1 MRSCP
6 VCRRQFPDD
15 LTFCLED
22 GTPLVD
28 DAAPSMVTA
37 YSPRVAA
44 NAARPARQSRTF
56 AYVIAIGLFLI
67 GGLVL
72 LAAGVGGY
80 WYYKSTERTAAVP
93 YPSNTNTNNTQSVP
107 ATNSPRPPST
117 PSEPPPSNT
126 NARKPTPS
134 PSNQTAP
141 SVKIDP
147 ETNTYPAPETK
158 DPGDRKPVPK
168 QISGGVLN
176 GKATSLPKP
185 PYPPAARAVRAS
197 GSVAVQVLVDESG
210 SVVSARALSGHP
222 LLRASAVQAARSAK
236 FNPTILAGQPVKVS
250 GVIMYN
256 FVP

>member
-1 MRSCP
+1 MRACP

-37 YSPRVAA
+37 YSPRVPA
-44 NAARPARQSRTF
+44 NALQPRQSRTF

-72 LAAGVGGY
+72 LAAAIGGY
-80 WYYKSTERTAAVP
+80 WYYKNTERTAAVP
-93 YPSNTNTNNTQSVP
+93 YPANTNTSNSQSVP

-117 PSEPPPSNT
+117 PSEPPWSNT
-126 NARKPTPS
+126 NARKPTPY
-134 PSNQTAP
+134 PSNQIAP
-141 SVKIDP
+141 TVKIEP
-147 ETNTYPAPETK
+147 ETNTYPAPETR
-158 DPGDRKPVPK
+158 DPGNRRPVPK

-210 SVVSARALSGHP
+210 NVVTASALSGHP
-222 LLRASAVQAARSAK
+222 LLRSAAVQAARSAK
-236 FNPTILAGQPVKVS
+236 FSPTTLAGQPVKVS